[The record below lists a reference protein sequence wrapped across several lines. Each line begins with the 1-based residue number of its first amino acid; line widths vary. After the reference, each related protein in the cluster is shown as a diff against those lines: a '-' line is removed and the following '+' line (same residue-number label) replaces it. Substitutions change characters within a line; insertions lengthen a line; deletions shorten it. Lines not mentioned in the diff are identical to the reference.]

1 MRNSSDLHLHLVHP
15 RSVPWSTISKELAAA
30 FNLPLVP
37 YPKWF
42 SALERSALANA
53 NSSDIEFR
61 RNNPA
66 AKMLGAFRGIL
77 IGLEGNTNRNK
88 EFTGLPLVSLEN
100 AMKVSPTLRDKNL
113 LPLGSVDVE
122 QWLTYW
128 RTTVLLQ
135 SKL

>member
-1 MRNSSDLHLHLVHP
+1 
-15 RSVPWSTISKELAAA
+15 
-30 FNLPLVP
+30 
-37 YPKWF
+37 
-42 SALERSALANA
+42 
-53 NSSDIEFR
+53 
-61 RNNPA
+61 
-66 AKMLGAFRGIL
+66 MLGAFRGIL